1 MFSDDLKIRVEKMER
16 EVDSLKSMHVELMR
30 LSLSITN
37 LTEQQ
42 NVRFNAVDSS
52 LKALDNR
59 LSRLEMVF
67 YGLLAGLVT
76 VFVGGILTAL
86 ALPYIRAN
94 LF

>member
-16 EVDSLKSMHVELMR
+16 EVNSLKSMQVEIMQ

-59 LSRLEMVF
+59 LSRLDMGF

-76 VFVGGILTAL
+76 VFVGGILAAL
-86 ALPYIRAN
+86 VPYIRAN